1 MSPVVAFPFIGHAP
15 ALMDLADD
23 DKGSVKML
31 AAPPVRCRVHT
42 LAWRKGS
49 SPMIS
54 RGETLKAAIRDADDV
69 LGDSSVE
76 RDR

>member
-1 MSPVVAFPFIGHAP
+1 MR
-15 ALMDLADD
+15 LMDMADD

-31 AAPPVRCRVHT
+31 AAPPVRRGVHT

-49 SPMIS
+49 SPMFS

-69 LGDSSVE
+69 PDDPSVE